1 MTDLKHD
8 LLKLA
13 DESGLA
19 EFYPEY
25 RRATVMG
32 YEMTDE
38 LLVFANSVLE
48 YALEKGIVVK
58 VKACGH

>member
-19 EFYPEY
+19 EFFLEN

-32 YEMTDE
+32 YDVTDE

-48 YALEKGIVVK
+48 YAIEKGIVVK
-58 VKACGH
+58 GVKCE